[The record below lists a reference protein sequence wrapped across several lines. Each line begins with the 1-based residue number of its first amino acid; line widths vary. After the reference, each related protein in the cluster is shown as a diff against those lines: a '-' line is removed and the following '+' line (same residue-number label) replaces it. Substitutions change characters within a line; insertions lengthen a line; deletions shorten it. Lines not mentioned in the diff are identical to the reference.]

1 MIVLSTKPATTRS
14 GQRMTESKS
23 YLPRQG
29 ADDRIVVEEMLR
41 DRSSGQWHECYVFVK
56 RRVQVQAKN
65 IPKDHWEDI
74 IQDAM
79 LRINKYLPTFQFQCT
94 FRTWI
99 FNIVRSCII
108 DAYRK
113 STRAGQLMT
122 PFGDPHDDVE
132 LEGDMSTANSPG
144 TVEDVCITRDE
155 LHTALTALQ
164 EYVSIRAKPARNG
177 KILNMVLFEGHSLE
191 EAAKAVGCSAPVA
204 GYVVRSAQRYVRERL
219 GYQP

>member
-1 MIVLSTKPATTRS
+1 
-14 GQRMTESKS
+14 MTEGKS
-23 YLPRQG
+23 YLPRQR

-56 RRVQVQAKN
+56 RLVQVHAKN

-79 LRINKYLPTFQFQCT
+79 IRVDKSLFSFRYQCA

-108 DAYRK
+108 DVYRK
-113 STRAGQLMT
+113 SRHTGQHIAPL
-122 PFGDPHDDVE
+122 GNPHDDIE
-132 LEGDMSTANSPG
+132 HENEAFTANAPG
-144 TVEDVCITRDE
+144 SVEDACI
-155 LHTALTALQ
+155 LHDDLDKALAALQ
-164 EYVSIRAKPARNG
+164 EYVSIHAKPARNG
-177 KILNMVLFEGHSLE
+177 RILNMVLFEGHSLE

-219 GYQP
+219 GFQP